1 MAPISPILT
10 WIWPN
15 GYFRT
20 RAKSAH
26 DVLAACFDE
35 GGVLGKYPKG
45 VYLNG
50 SEVIGTSAETR
61 DEGKQR
67 RLWKASVEM
76 ARLGEG
82 EMPLELR

>member
-1 MAPISPILT
+1 M
-10 WIWPN
+10 IWPN

-35 GGVLGKYPKG
+35 GGVLGTHPKG

-50 SEVIGTSAETR
+50 SDVAGTSPESR

-67 RLWKASVEM
+67 RLWEASIEM
-76 ARLGEG
+76 VGLKGG
-82 EMPLELR
+82 EMPEGLQ